1 MRYILYLAII
11 ATLACSS
18 LQAQELSYGFKAGL
32 NFSTF
37 DGPLENG
44 ENGDSPESYDFS
56 SGFHIGIMF
65 NRGFT
70 DLFGIRAE
78 VLYSQ
83 KGSRYRFEGEGYQPL
98 HNRLGSRVFT
108 RGNKEISLNITNA
121 YIDVPISA
129 YGKVLPWLEIHGGLS
144 VGAIVSSSGTGELR
158 YSGVSS
164 IGLPIEDFVVS
175 LDHRYYMDVGGFE
188 ELGDEPLLRT
198 INGDQIEIPRSLGAY
213 YDFEQGED
221 VNLFNRIDLGLQA
234 GISVFLNQGL
244 FVGLKFNYGLSDIT
258 NNEVDRSL
266 INLGD
271 NNEFIFSEDVD
282 RNISLQASI
291 GFSF

>member
-1 MRYILYLAII
+1 MRYILYLALIS
-11 ATLACSS
+11 TFTYSS

-37 DGPLENG
+37 QGPLENG
-44 ENGDSPESYDFS
+44 ENGESPESYDFN

-83 KGSRYRFEGEGYQPL
+83 KGSRYRFEGEGYQL
-98 HNRLGSRVFT
+98 LQNGVGSRIFT
-108 RGNKEISLNITNA
+108 TGNKEISLNITNA

-129 YGKVLPWLEIHGGLS
+129 YGKVLPWLELHGGIS

-164 IGLPIEDFVVS
+164 IGVPIEDFLVS

-188 ELGDEPLLRT
+188 ELGAEPILRN

-213 YDFEQGED
+213 YDYEQGEE
-221 VNLFNRIDLGLQA
+221 VNLFNRIDFGLQA
-234 GISVFLNQGL
+234 GVSIFLNQGL
-244 FVGLKFNYGLSDIT
+244 FLGLKVNYGLADIT

-282 RNISLQASI
+282 RNLSLQASI